1 VLPTGVFLTNKKGYP
16 VLSARHQAALKA
28 LVARHGAQVM
38 VSGPP
43 AGGEARGL
51 KPYQQ
56 CVDRLQLSGPLADDA
71 LRAPPFSSLRYVD
84 HLYRQLPD
92 PTDEQRFERPY
103 LDYLQAPLQPLMDNL
118 ESQTYETRARARPRP

>member
-1 VLPTGVFLTNKKGYP
+1 MLPTGVFLTNKKGYP

-43 AGGEARGL
+43 AGGASRGL

-56 CVDRLQLSGPLADDA
+56 CVDRLQLRLQLSAPLADDA
-71 LRAPPFSSLRYVD
+71 LRAPPSPLSGTSTTSTASCPTRPTSSASSGRTSTTCR
-84 HLYRQLPD
+84 HRCS
-92 PTDEQRFERPY
+92 R
-103 LDYLQAPLQPLMDNL
+103 
-118 ESQTYETRARARPRP
+118 